1 VKKDMYRDIMAEHV
15 AALTPLHT
23 PSHPREDVWT
33 ELARQAG
40 EHTDWFSREAF
51 RIAGLLVRP
60 DKSCTVPIGLDLET
74 AGKIT
79 EEEVQFAALDFTI
92 VCDQCGVWR
101 GATQR
106 SLKAHQALQCPR
118 GLHEEGRE
126 YEVDCIVD
134 EAETTK
140 GTFLRVRWKGF
151 DEESWEPQWELM
163 GSDVREGSAREAA
176 AEFWEQKVQLDWVA
190 PPKGGNCLP
199 LCPGGEHQCGYCCWW
214 TRTKRGVERH
224 EASCDHK
231 PKQRGTA
238 SVSARTLRTQRIR
251 RTTGRLPTV
260 ACAKRV
266 GGDWEPAQ
274 LQTVASAMSARVEH
288 GGSGAGAQTRCCV
301 SRAYTGPDGMQPT
314 DPIKVTLLHSN
325 LHTNAQL
332 VYALDL
338 LYART
343 GTDTAVSGY
352 RLL

>member
-1 VKKDMYRDIMAEHV
+1 MMLEIGMYGPNPISLGRAQIGPLGYADDLANNFAEFRAEEETREQERLSQQTFWDQGLVRADTPGAKKLVSIKDLHENAGAPVLRAYIRTENFRRELAQRTPLRVDNLKVKKDMYRDIMAEHV
-15 AALTPLHT
+15 TALTPLHT

-151 DEESWEPQWELM
+151 NEESWEPQ
-163 GSDVREGSAREAA
+163 
-176 AEFWEQKVQLDWVA
+176 
-190 PPKGGNCLP
+190 
-199 LCPGGEHQCGYCCWW
+199 
-214 TRTKRGVERH
+214 
-224 EASCDHK
+224 
-231 PKQRGTA
+231 
-238 SVSARTLRTQRIR
+238 
-251 RTTGRLPTV
+251 
-260 ACAKRV
+260 
-266 GGDWEPAQ
+266 
-274 LQTVASAMSARVEH
+274 
-288 GGSGAGAQTRCCV
+288 
-301 SRAYTGPDGMQPT
+301 
-314 DPIKVTLLHSN
+314 
-325 LHTNAQL
+325 
-332 VYALDL
+332 
-338 LYART
+338 
-343 GTDTAVSGY
+343 
-352 RLL
+352 

>member
-1 VKKDMYRDIMAEHV
+1 M
-15 AALTPLHT
+15 
-23 PSHPREDVWT
+23 WT

-40 EHTDWFSREAF
+40 DHTDWFSREAF

-151 DEESWEPQWELM
+151 NEESWEPQWELM

-176 AEFWEQKVQLDWVA
+176 AEF
-190 PPKGGNCLP
+190 
-199 LCPGGEHQCGYCCWW
+199 
-214 TRTKRGVERH
+214 
-224 EASCDHK
+224 
-231 PKQRGTA
+231 
-238 SVSARTLRTQRIR
+238 
-251 RTTGRLPTV
+251 
-260 ACAKRV
+260 
-266 GGDWEPAQ
+266 
-274 LQTVASAMSARVEH
+274 
-288 GGSGAGAQTRCCV
+288 
-301 SRAYTGPDGMQPT
+301 
-314 DPIKVTLLHSN
+314 
-325 LHTNAQL
+325 
-332 VYALDL
+332 
-338 LYART
+338 
-343 GTDTAVSGY
+343 
-352 RLL
+352 